1 MSQPF
6 VGQVVAVGFNFAP
19 QGWLLCQGQLLP
31 IAQYDVLYTLI
42 GTTYGGN
49 GTTNFAL
56 PDLRSRVPLSIGQGP
71 GLSNYVLGQASGTE
85 NVTLNLTQIPS
96 HTHNPIAAPPAATTA
111 TPASNTIFAALS
123 GGSRVYGNPVPAPPA
138 IPTPL
143 AASMIPTSG
152 GLGAAHANVQPVRT
166 VNYII
171 AWAGLF
177 PSA

>member
-31 IAQYDVLYTLI
+31 ISQYDVLFALI

-56 PDLRSRVPLSIGQGP
+56 PDLRSRVPLSMGQGP
-71 GLSNYVLGQASGTE
+71 GLANYVLGQSAGTE
-85 NVTLNLTQIPS
+85 NVTLNQTQIPP
-96 HTHNPIAAPPAATTA
+96 HTHNPIAATPGGTTA
-111 TPASNTIFAALS
+111 TPANNTIFAALPA
-123 GGSRVYGNPVPAPPA
+123 GRVYGNPVPAPPA

-143 AASMIPTSG
+143 APSMIPNSG
-152 GLGAAHANVQPVRT
+152 GSGSPHSNVQPLQT

-171 AWAGLF
+171 AWAGIF